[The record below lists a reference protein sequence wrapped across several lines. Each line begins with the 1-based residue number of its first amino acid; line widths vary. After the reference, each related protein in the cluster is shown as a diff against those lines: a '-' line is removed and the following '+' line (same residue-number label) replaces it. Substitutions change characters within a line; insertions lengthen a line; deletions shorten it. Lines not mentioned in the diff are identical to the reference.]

1 MAKEGGEKEKGS
13 NQNVDKNVNKAS
25 TRSHPRASKRSQ
37 RCIKKSH
44 QPTTSKRPTPKR
56 PPGSNAELGRAAR
69 LGLDR
74 ESAWRRSRRLDPMR
88 QRTAPARLGETH
100 ASSLRRAR
108 LRIAAFCDAIA
119 RWVRRIGEAG
129 LSLIPKQSI
138 SRFGNQ
144 SIGNGSAIA
153 ARCVIAEKRRERL
166 ISLCSLKAGQRVD
179 IPKRLQ
185 SRRAHRLQPPC
196 PRAQRKTPRRAK
208 SGREGFSFDFST
220 HQRKRRRRRRL
231 QRFSTHCFV
240 FFSAYGGV

>member
-1 MAKEGGEKEKGS
+1 
-13 NQNVDKNVNKAS
+13 
-25 TRSHPRASKRSQ
+25 
-37 RCIKKSH
+37 
-44 QPTTSKRPTPKR
+44 
-56 PPGSNAELGRAAR
+56 
-69 LGLDR
+69 
-74 ESAWRRSRRLDPMR
+74 MR
-88 QRTAPARLGETH
+88 QRTASARLGETH
-100 ASSLRRAR
+100 ASSPQRAR

-129 LSLIPKQSI
+129 LSLTPKQSI

-208 SGREGFSFDFST
+208 SGRAGFSFDFST
-220 HQRKRRRRRRL
+220 YQKKDADVDGFNAS
-231 QRFSTHCFV
+231 QRFALFFFRQAASEADHHFDSQTMRKKSAQKRATANIAGPNA
-240 FFSAYGGV
+240 FFSRFESGAWAKSAGPPSGALTEKRALYYNRSIIFLRLR

>member
-1 MAKEGGEKEKGS
+1 MAKEGAKRK
-13 NQNVDKNVNKAS
+13 KAATKTSTKTS
-25 TRSHPRASKRSQ
+25 TRRQQEATQGRQSGAKDASKKAIDPQ
-37 RCIKKSH
+37 RRK
-44 QPTTSKRPTPKR
+44 T
-56 PPGSNAELGRAAR
+56 NAEKTDEIKR
-69 LGLDR
+69 
-74 ESAWRRSRRLDPMR
+74 RRLSGMR
-88 QRTAPARLGETH
+88 FELRPRIGMAPKPARRPH
-100 ASSLRRAR
+100 AAKNRAGAIGRNASLEPAAGALAHRGH
-108 LRIAAFCDAIA
+108 LRCACS
-119 RWVRRIGEAG
+119 RVRQIGEAG
-129 LSLIPKQSI
+129 FSLIPTPSI

-153 ARCVIAEKRRERL
+153 ARCLIAEKRRERL

-240 FFSAYGGV
+240 FFSAHGV